1 MNFEFSEEQL
11 LLRTSVRGFL
21 EREWP
26 AAALRRAWE
35 SDEPPSALWPKLG
48 SLGVTAIT
56 LPEASGGLGG
66 DELDL
71 VLALEECGRAALPLR
86 VGELAAAAGLL
97 AAADNDLARA
107 WLPKIADGSATLAL
121 GLAEQPYVAGVSVA
135 GLVLLEVEAGVCAVA
150 PDRCRVL
157 AQPSFAPA
165 RDLASLEV
173 EPGAGELLQ
182 IPGDQL
188 RLAWDRCTLAAAAE
202 LVGASQ
208 RMLEQ
213 AIAYAEE
220 RHQFGRAIGSFQA
233 VKHRLVDSAVA
244 IELARPAV
252 YAAAWAVARGR
263 PGRSASVSLAKLY
276 ANRAA
281 IRTARDS
288 LQVHGG
294 IGFAAE
300 YDLQLWIKHS
310 LALSQ
315 SYGAERWHLDR
326 LAEHLGL

>member
-48 SLGVTAIT
+48 SLGVTIT

-173 EPGAGELLQ
+173 EPGRASCCRSPATSYGW
-182 IPGDQL
+182 PGTAARWRPQPSWWAL
-188 RLAWDRCTLAAAAE
+188 PSGCSSRTLHTRRSGTSS
-202 LVGASQ
+202 GA
-208 RMLEQ
+208 
-213 AIAYAEE
+213 
-220 RHQFGRAIGSFQA
+220 
-233 VKHRLVDSAVA
+233 
-244 IELARPAV
+244 
-252 YAAAWAVARGR
+252 
-263 PGRSASVSLAKLY
+263 RSAPS
-276 ANRAA
+276 RP
-281 IRTARDS
+281 
-288 LQVHGG
+288 
-294 IGFAAE
+294 
-300 YDLQLWIKHS
+300 
-310 LALSQ
+310 
-315 SYGAERWHLDR
+315 
-326 LAEHLGL
+326 